1 MRRAVRPEARLEVY
15 PEHRYGLVQ
24 FRGPIDAD
32 DMIRLGD
39 ALVSHPDWEPGFTEV
54 WDILEASVDVGPE
67 GLRALSEAERRWK
80 DQLAGSRTVAVVDRP
95 SLLVPLRFYSYMVA
109 PLGRKITVC
118 ESPAAAAAFLGLASL
133 PSLLD
138 DPSGLRSAAS

>member
-1 MRRAVRPEARLEVY
+1 MRRTAQPEDRFDVF

-24 FRGPIDAD
+24 FRGPVDAD
-32 DMIRLGD
+32 DIIRLGD

-54 WDILEASVDVGPE
+54 WDILQASVDVSPA
-67 GLRALSEAERRWK
+67 GLRALSEAEHRWK
-80 DQLAGSRTVAVVDRP
+80 DQLAGSRTLAVVDRT

-118 ESPAAAAAFLGLASL
+118 ESAAAASAFLGIPAL
-133 PSLLD
+133 PSLLTGPSE
-138 DPSGLRSAAS
+138 DP